1 MRRGVAKPGNP
12 EEATM
17 TVTRILLA
25 APGTEGGRSAIET
38 ALLLARRFGAH
49 VEAVNVGRN
58 PRDAV
63 AFMTEGMTGAMIE
76 EIIAT
81 AERDIGRLAA
91 TAAADLQEVAA
102 RLGLAFA
109 PAAAAER
116 AGEPPAADTAGDRGE
131 NRVVFRQ
138 QLGREDEVIAE
149 RGRLSDLVVAPRPAG
164 DAREEVV
171 AEAVLMESGSGL
183 LLVPPGHASDLAGN
197 AAIAWNGSAEAAR
210 AVHRALPLLKESREV
225 AIMAPEEG
233 SMRGP
238 GPEALAAYLALHG
251 IRCHVHRLPTN
262 WTHIG
267 ETLMATAREENAS
280 FIVMGAFSQGKLRQL
295 ILGGATRFML
305 NHAQLP
311 VLFTH

>member
-1 MRRGVAKPGNP
+1 
-12 EEATM
+12 M
-17 TVTRILLA
+17 TIARILLA
-25 APGTEGGRSAIET
+25 APGTEGGRAAIET

-49 VEAVNVGRN
+49 VEAVNVRRN

-63 AFMTEGMTGAMIE
+63 AFMTEGMTGAVIE
-76 EIIAT
+76 EIVAT

-91 TAAADLQEVAA
+91 KAAADLEEVAE
-102 RLGLAFA
+102 RLGVALAT
-109 PAAAAER
+109 ESS
-116 AGEPPAADTAGDRGE
+116 GEGSA
-131 NRVVFRQ
+131 VFRQ
-138 QLGREDEVIAE
+138 ETGREDEVIAE
-149 RGRLSDLVVAPRPAG
+149 QGRLSDLVVAPRPAG

-183 LLVPPGHASDLAGN
+183 LLVPPDGASDLAGN

-210 AVHRALPLLKESREV
+210 AVHRALPLLKQSHEV

-238 GPEALAAYLALHG
+238 GPDRLAAYLALHD
-251 IRCHVHRLPTN
+251 IHCHVHRLPTN
-262 WTHIG
+262 WTNIG
-267 ETLMATAREENAS
+267 ETLTATAREESAS

-305 NHAQLP
+305 NRAELP

>member
-1 MRRGVAKPGNP
+1 
-12 EEATM
+12 M

-38 ALLLARRFGAH
+38 ALLLARRFGAQ

-91 TAAADLQEVAA
+91 TAAADLEEVAT

-109 PAAAAER
+109 PAADAER
-116 AGEPPAADTAGDRGE
+116 AGDPSSPGAADAAGDRGE
-131 NRVVFRQ
+131 SRVVFRQ

-210 AVHRALPLLKESREV
+210 AVHRALPLLKEGREV

-267 ETLMATAREENAS
+267 ETLMATAREEDAS

>member
-1 MRRGVAKPGNP
+1 
-12 EEATM
+12 M
-17 TVTRILLA
+17 TIARILLA
-25 APGTEGGRSAIET
+25 APGTEGGRAAIET

-49 VEAVNVGRN
+49 VEAVNVRRN

-63 AFMTEGMTGAMIE
+63 AFMTEGMTGAVIE
-76 EIIAT
+76 EIVAT

-91 TAAADLQEVAA
+91 KAAADLEQEAG
-102 RLGLAFA
+102 RLGVALAT
-109 PAAAAER
+109 ESS
-116 AGEPPAADTAGDRGE
+116 GEGSA
-131 NRVVFRQ
+131 VFRQ
-138 QLGREDEVIAE
+138 ETGREDEVIAE
-149 RGRLSDLVVAPRPAG
+149 QGRLSDLVVAPRPAG

-183 LLVPPGHASDLAGN
+183 LLVPPDGASDLAGN

-210 AVHRALPLLKESREV
+210 AVHRALPLLKQSHEV

-238 GPEALAAYLALHG
+238 GPDRLAAYLALHG
-251 IRCHVHRLPTN
+251 IHCHVHRLPTN
-262 WTHIG
+262 WTNIG
-267 ETLMATAREENAS
+267 ETLTATAREESAS

-305 NHAQLP
+305 NRAELP

>member
-1 MRRGVAKPGNP
+1 
-12 EEATM
+12 M
-17 TVTRILLA
+17 TIARILLA
-25 APGTEGGRSAIET
+25 APGTEGGRAAIET

-49 VEAVNVGRN
+49 VEAVNVRRN

-63 AFMTEGMTGAMIE
+63 AFMTEGMTGAVIE
-76 EIIAT
+76 EIVAT

-91 TAAADLQEVAA
+91 KAAADLEEVAG
-102 RLGLAFA
+102 RLGVALAT
-109 PAAAAER
+109 ESS
-116 AGEPPAADTAGDRGE
+116 GEGSAI
-131 NRVVFRQ
+131 FRQ
-138 QLGREDEVIAE
+138 ETGREDEVIAE
-149 RGRLSDLVVAPRPAG
+149 QGRLSDLVVAPRPAG

-183 LLVPPGHASDLAGN
+183 LLVPPDGASDLAGN

-210 AVHRALPLLKESREV
+210 AVHRALPLLKQSHEV

-238 GPEALAAYLALHG
+238 GPDRLAAYLALHD
-251 IRCHVHRLPTN
+251 IHCHVHRLPTN
-262 WTHIG
+262 WTNIG
-267 ETLMATAREENAS
+267 ETLTATAREESAS

-305 NHAQLP
+305 NRAELP

>member
-1 MRRGVAKPGNP
+1 
-12 EEATM
+12 M
-17 TVTRILLA
+17 TIARILLA
-25 APGTEGGRSAIET
+25 APGTEGGRAAIET

-49 VEAVNVGRN
+49 VEAVNVRRN

-63 AFMTEGMTGAMIE
+63 AFMTEGMTGAVIE
-76 EIIAT
+76 EIVAT

-91 TAAADLQEVAA
+91 KAAADLEEVAG
-102 RLGLAFA
+102 RLGVTLAT
-109 PAAAAER
+109 ESS
-116 AGEPPAADTAGDRGE
+116 GEGSA
-131 NRVVFRQ
+131 VFRQ
-138 QLGREDEVIAE
+138 ETGREDEVIAE
-149 RGRLSDLVVAPRPAG
+149 QGRLSDLVVAPRPAG

-183 LLVPPGHASDLAGN
+183 LLVPPDGASDLAGN

-210 AVHRALPLLKESREV
+210 AVHRALPLLKQSHEV

-238 GPEALAAYLALHG
+238 GPDRLAAYLALHD
-251 IRCHVHRLPTN
+251 IHCHVHRLPTN
-262 WTHIG
+262 WTNIG
-267 ETLMATAREENAS
+267 ETLTATAREESAS

-305 NHAQLP
+305 NRAELP

>member
-1 MRRGVAKPGNP
+1 MSIAKILVAASG
-12 EEATM
+12 
-17 TVTRILLA
+17 TVEGRAALETAFLLA
-25 APGTEGGRSAIET
+25 K
-38 ALLLARRFGAH
+38 RFNAH
-49 VEAVNVGRN
+49 VEAINVRRN

-63 AFMTEGMTGAMIE
+63 AFMTEGMTGAVIE

-81 AERDIGRLAA
+81 AEQDIERRAHKA
-91 TAAADLQEVAA
+91 EDDLHAV
-102 RLGLAFA
+102 
-109 PAAAAER
+109 AER
-116 AGEPPAADTAGDRGE
+116 HGVPITSHPLAGELSVTF
-131 NRVVFRQ
+131 RVDE
-138 QLGREDEVIAE
+138 GREDEVIAE
-149 RGRLSDLVVAPRPAG
+149 RGRMCDLVIAARPTADG
-164 DAREEVV
+164 DAKEEVV
-171 AEAVLMESGSGL
+171 AESVLMESGSGL
-183 LLVPPGHASDLAGN
+183 LLVPSGSVTDLSGN

-210 AVHRALPLLKESREV
+210 AVHRAMPLLVQAKEV

-251 IRCHVHRLPTN
+251 IHCHVHNLPSN

-267 ETLMATAREENAS
+267 DVLLEVAHQEKAA

-305 NHAQLP
+305 NHADLP